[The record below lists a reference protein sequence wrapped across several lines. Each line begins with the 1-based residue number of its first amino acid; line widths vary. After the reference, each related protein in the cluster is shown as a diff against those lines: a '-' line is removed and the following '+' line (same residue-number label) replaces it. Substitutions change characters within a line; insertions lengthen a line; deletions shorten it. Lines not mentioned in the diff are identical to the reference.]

1 MLVFP
6 VQAQEQVQ
14 QVLGGCMVLKA
25 SLTGGRGSDC
35 PFGGPSSYLP
45 SQALQAPVLISWGG

>member
-6 VQAQEQVQ
+6 LQAQEQVQ
-14 QVLGGCMVLKA
+14 QVLGSCMVLKA
-25 SLTGGRGSDC
+25 GLTGSRGSDR
-35 PFGGPSSYLP
+35 PFGGPSSYLL